1 MKSKSIVKKCTSIAL
16 TGVIG
21 ISGLGI
27 FATNVGA
34 AENISHVKVSIMS
47 QNQEM
52 TISQLQDAIQQKN
65 DPFINQVKIFINKH
79 FEESE
84 YLWGRVSTALKND
97 IVDLLT
103 GNQKDYSTK
112 INKVLIN
119 HYREVPS
126 LLKEASPQFKREIIK
141 LLNYLPR

>member
-1 MKSKSIVKKCTSIAL
+1 MLYSKKMILLLIRLKFLLISILRNPSIC
-16 TGVIG
+16 G
-21 ISGLGI
+21 
-27 FATNVGA
+27 
-34 AENISHVKVSIMS
+34 
-47 QNQEM
+47 
-52 TISQLQDAIQQKN
+52 
-65 DPFINQVKIFINKH
+65 
-79 FEESE
+79 
-84 YLWGRVSTALKND
+84 GRVSTALKSD

-112 INKVLIN
+112 INKILIN